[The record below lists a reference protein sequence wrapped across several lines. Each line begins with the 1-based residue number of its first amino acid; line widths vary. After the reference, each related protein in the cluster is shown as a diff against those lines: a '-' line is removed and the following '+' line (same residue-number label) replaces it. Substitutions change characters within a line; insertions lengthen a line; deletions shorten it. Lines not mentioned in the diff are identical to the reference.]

1 MPDDGH
7 CEDAGGKFITK
18 KGCFTKLMVKWT
30 SDLDLS

>member
-18 KGCFTKLMVKWT
+18 KGLFTKLISKEPFC
-30 SDLDLS
+30 